1 MSGWS
6 TTTAG
11 LILAAAVIIIIII
24 IICAPYYVQKL
35 LSELE
40 DTEALLN
47 PLEKELQRQ
56 VDELDRFMKERSH
69 LEKQLEV
76 C

>member
-1 MSGWS
+1 MSDWS

-11 LILAAAVIIIIII
+11 LILAAAVIIILM
-24 IICAPYYVQKL
+24 AQLLHVQKL

-40 DTEALLN
+40 DTEAWLN

-56 VDELDRFMKERSH
+56 IDKLDGFMKERSH
-69 LEKQLEV
+69 LEKQSEV
-76 C
+76 R